1 MINCDCFRT
10 NGTEFYLLYIY
21 VYIEYGEGAWGVKEV
36 GRGNESEWVDWSLSR
51 GTLNIPGGGKGTG
64 GKSPGPGGTHKRSR
78 VGFDSCK

>member
-1 MINCDCFRT
+1 M
-10 NGTEFYLLYIY
+10 
-21 VYIEYGEGAWGVKEV
+21 
-36 GRGNESEWVDWSLSR
+36 WSLSR